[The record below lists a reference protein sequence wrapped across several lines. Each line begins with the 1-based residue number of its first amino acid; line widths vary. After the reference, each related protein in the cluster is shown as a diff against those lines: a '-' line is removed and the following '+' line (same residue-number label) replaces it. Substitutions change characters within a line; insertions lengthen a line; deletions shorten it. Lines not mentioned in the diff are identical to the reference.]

1 MNHNHA
7 SAHRMPTLSA
17 CALAAAC
24 CFMTAAASAQTAS
37 TSAAPA
43 AAAPAQ
49 ASAPAAGTA
58 VAAAGPTSASQPAQD
73 APASAEEQEA
83 FDLLP
88 PQVGDATLSL
98 FAWQRSG
105 EIASRTARPIAGAVA
120 GRSYERYLKSFEF
133 PIPER
138 MSSTV
143 KTSSGSSSGGK

>member
-1 MNHNHA
+1 MNHNEL
-7 SAHRMPTLSA
+7 AHRLSTLSA
-17 CALAAAC
+17 CALATA
-24 CFMTAAASAQTAS
+24 FFFVTAAAAAQTAS
-37 TSAAPA
+37 TSAPQGNAALSQTSAVTATGTAHAGPASPSQLAQDVPA
-43 AAAPAQ
+43 A
-49 ASAPAAGTA
+49 
-58 VAAAGPTSASQPAQD
+58 
-73 APASAEEQEA
+73 AEEQEA
-83 FDLLP
+83 FDLLS

-143 KTSSGSSSGGK
+143 KTSSGGK